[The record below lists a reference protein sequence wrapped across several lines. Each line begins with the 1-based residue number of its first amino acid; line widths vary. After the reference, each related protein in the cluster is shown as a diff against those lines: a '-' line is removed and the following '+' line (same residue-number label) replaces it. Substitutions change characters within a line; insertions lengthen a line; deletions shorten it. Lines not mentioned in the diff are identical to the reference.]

1 MSDDIFIKKVKD
13 VIRRSEK
20 YHCPKF
26 SKFLD
31 EHEQAV
37 ILKEGITEGVLFGGY
52 PNAER
57 KLFGV
62 FPDWQEP
69 EISEFPISALKITK
83 KYDKDLNHRHYLGT
97 VLSLGIERDKIG
109 DILPDEDG
117 AVIFVLEDIADF
129 IKDNINKIAGCG
141 VNITVEAGGD
151 LKVPEKR
158 FQLIETISASMR
170 LDAVLGAVLK
180 ISRKD
185 AKELSVSGNVSVN
198 HMEAKGEAVKLKEGD
213 LLSVRGFG
221 RVEIVE
227 IGDKT
232 RSDRVH
238 ITVKKYI

>member
-13 VIRRSEK
+13 AIRLSEK
-20 YHCPKF
+20 YHSPKF

-31 EHEQAV
+31 EREQAV
-37 ILKEGITEGVLFGGY
+37 LFEEGIADGVLFGGY
-52 PNAER
+52 ESAER
-57 KLFGV
+57 KVFGV
-62 FPDWQEP
+62 FPQWQEADY
-69 EISEFPISALKITK
+69 SEFPVSALRITK
-83 KYDKDLNHRHYLGT
+83 KYDKELNHRHYLGT

-109 DILPDEDG
+109 DILPDEEG
-117 AVIFVLEDIADF
+117 AVIFVLSDIAEF

-141 VNITVEAGGD
+141 VNITVEEKGRI
-151 LKVPEKR
+151 KVPEKR
-158 FQLIETISASMR
+158 FQLIETVSASMR

-198 HMEAKGEAVKLKEGD
+198 HLEAKSETVKLKEGD

-221 RVEIVE
+221 RAEILE
-227 IGDKT
+227 IGNKT